1 MTTER
6 IKELEAKVAEL
17 TIENNRLER
26 SLTNAHLDIERQQDN
41 VEKLLGD
48 LEHVDCGSAQLN
60 RTASTCRRHET
71 CLTCE
76 RDELR
81 AELEK
86 LRQQGRQ
93 DAA

>member
-1 MTTER
+1 MTVQR
-6 IKELEAKVAEL
+6 IKELEAKVA
-17 TIENNRLER
+17 RLEQDNKEQER
-26 SLTNAHLDIERQQDN
+26 ALTNRAFDIEALKDEIDSLASK
-41 VEKLLGD
+41 VAAT
-48 LEHVDCGSAQLN
+48 DCGSAQLN
-60 RTASTCRRHET
+60 RTAFTCRWHET

-86 LRQQGRQ
+86 LREQGRQ